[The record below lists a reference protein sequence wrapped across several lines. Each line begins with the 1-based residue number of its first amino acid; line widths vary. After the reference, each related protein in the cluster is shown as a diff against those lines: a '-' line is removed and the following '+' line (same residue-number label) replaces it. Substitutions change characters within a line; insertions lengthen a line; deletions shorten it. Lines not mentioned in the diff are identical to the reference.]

1 MKERTER
8 AEWPAIAPTPA
19 SLPVFEYRGQ
29 LVADSRDVAA
39 MLERQHKHLVRS
51 IRTYCGYLG
60 RTKIG
65 PSEFFIEATYLN
77 EQNKSQPHY
86 LLTEMGCEFV
96 ANKATGERGT
106 IFTAQYVQAFHSM
119 RDELSRRRE
128 LRAAGKPIRRGLTD
142 ALRDSGE
149 AERMHGYAYSTYTDL
164 AYRLAIGKSARQLRQ
179 ERGVAKDAL
188 AVDILTAAELEA
200 YQRQEAAITVL
211 LDAGM
216 IYDNIKAA
224 LAGEEAHDA
233 LL

>member
-1 MKERTER
+1 MKNRAER
-8 AEWPAIAPTPA
+8 AEWPAIAHTPA

-39 MLERQHKHLVRS
+39 MLERYHKHLVRS
-51 IRTYCGYLG
+51 IRTYCGYLT
-60 RTKIG
+60 RSKIG
-65 PSEFFIEATYLN
+65 LSDFFIEATYQDETGRTL
-77 EQNKSQPHY
+77 PCY
-86 LLTEMGCEFV
+86 YLTEMGCEFI
-96 ANKATGERGT
+96 ANKATGEKGT
-106 IFTAQYVQAFHSM
+106 IFTAQYVKAFHAM

-128 LRAAGKPIRRGLTD
+128 LRAAGKPIRRSLTD

-200 YQRQEAAITVL
+200 YQHQEAAITVL

-216 IYDNIKAA
+216 VYDNIKAA